1 MPASDRD
8 SPLAHAPL
16 GRLVDYR
23 SDYAPELL
31 FPIARAPKR
40 AELGVLRDPPF
51 YGIDLWNAYE
61 LSWLNPRGKPV
72 VAIGC
77 FHVPACSPRLV
88 ESKSLKL
95 YLNSLNGSRFESVEE
110 VRLRVATDLS
120 EAVGARV
127 GVRIEPLSGRPR
139 RRIEAIDGVLIDD
152 LDVAID
158 TYRPEPSF
166 LGVDATADMVEET
179 LVSHLLKSNCLITG
193 QPDWATLAVR
203 YRGRPIDRSG
213 LLRYIVSYREHDEF
227 HEQCVERIF
236 MDIRRCCRPERLAV
250 WARYTRRGGLDI
262 NPFRADV
269 EDASPPGNFGDIRQ

>member
-16 GRLVDYR
+16 GRRVDYR

-139 RRIEAIDGVLIDD
+139 RRIE
-152 LDVAID
+152 
-158 TYRPEPSF
+158 R
-166 LGVDATADMVEET
+166 
-179 LVSHLLKSNCLITG
+179 
-193 QPDWATLAVR
+193 
-203 YRGRPIDRSG
+203 
-213 LLRYIVSYREHDEF
+213 
-227 HEQCVERIF
+227 
-236 MDIRRCCRPERLAV
+236 RRCTSTSASDSGPRGSPFIVAGS
-250 WARYTRRGGLDI
+250 RR
-262 NPFRADV
+262 
-269 EDASPPGNFGDIRQ
+269 